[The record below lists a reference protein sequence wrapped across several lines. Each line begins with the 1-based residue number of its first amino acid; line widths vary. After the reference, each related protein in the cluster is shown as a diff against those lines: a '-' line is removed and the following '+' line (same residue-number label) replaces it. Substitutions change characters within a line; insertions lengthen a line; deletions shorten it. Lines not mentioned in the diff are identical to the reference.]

1 MLTLNT
7 YIWYTVKRK
16 QLFEW
21 KQSNKIWERIFS
33 VHLKYHASFIH
44 LFICIVNGM
53 LHLIKRE
60 REHENERQWKNKKTK
75 QNKHVIDFVEIFV
88 FQTCSLAYRIP
99 ILYFVSQLWKPSFKS
114 ILGDI
119 FCSEAN
125 RNRNNNKIRKEKYI
139 NIFTRFEIHNKSHDL
154 SLIVL
159 LIIDHSERCT
169 STMLKLFIWNKR

>member
-1 MLTLNT
+1 MNAIAVLGHCNSVLLSTLSSHLLTLNMKKRKTKTVQNYMLTLNT
-7 YIWYTVKRK
+7 YTWYTVKRK

-60 REHENERQWKNKKTK
+60 REHENERQWKEKKIISKKKK

-119 FCSEAN
+119 FCSEAH
-125 RNRNNNKIRKEKYI
+125 RNRNNNKIRKRK
-139 NIFTRFEIHNKSHDL
+139 K
-154 SLIVL
+154 
-159 LIIDHSERCT
+159 
-169 STMLKLFIWNKR
+169 